1 MKIATLRKKAREG
14 SLEVEDL
21 LQAAVER
28 QPGLSEE
35 LTRLGV
41 KYGWRL
47 QGLLPD
53 GTRIVPLAKWATVAS
68 SYACEEFTGLR
79 KLVQERENVPFV
91 LSLVGQIKVNES
103 VSFAL
108 ELSDQYLGDLSKA
121 ENLGFRVAATFN
133 LLLSFKPAAPLT
145 SVQAKNVQN
154 FLFALYPHAKSETHR
169 ALVLLALRGV
179 GDEDAI
185 RFVESIPDFIELGKN
200 TKKSVINALR
210 KRVKGNAL

>member
-1 MKIATLRKKAREG
+1 MNIVTLRKKAREG
-14 SLEVEDL
+14 SLEVEHL
-21 LQAAVER
+21 LQAAIEK

-41 KYGWRL
+41 THGWQL
-47 QGLLPD
+47 QGLQPD

-68 SYACEEFTGLR
+68 SYACEDFTGLR

-91 LSLVGQIKVNES
+91 LGLVEQIKGNES

-108 ELSDQYLGDLSKA
+108 EICEQYLADLSKA
-121 ENLGFRVAATFN
+121 ENLGFRVASTFN

-145 SVQAKNVQN
+145 SVQAKNIQN
-154 FLFALYPHAKSETHR
+154 FLLALYPHAKSEAHR
-169 ALVLLALRGV
+169 AVVLLALRGV

-185 RFVESIPDFIELGKN
+185 RFVESIPDFIELGKS
-200 TKKSVINALR
+200 TKKSVFNALR